1 MRKFLRLLAAAL
13 AFSGAIGTASAQ
25 VMTFDNLD
33 TSLAPFAP
41 FVGHFDTLSEGDYAV
56 TMVSTKAGAQA
67 GDLVGALMDSSSC
80 FSVQCPVNN
89 ATSFLGSLNDGGS
102 AFFRADGGLFN
113 LTQFDASFLGAEGVP
128 IPGISLVLQVFGY
141 DALGVQTG
149 FAQINFPGLTNGDLS
164 FATYAM
170 NSAFASTLFAEVDMI
185 GFACNAAGSCNRT
198 TNLAQFAVD
207 NVTFAA
213 PVPEPS
219 TWALLCLGLIGIA
232 VIRRRAT
239 AKA

>member
-41 FVGHFDTLSEGDYAV
+41 FIGHFDTLSEGDYSV
-56 TMVSTKAGAQA
+56 TMVSTKAGAQT
-67 GDLVGALMDSSSC
+67 GDLVGAVMDSSSC

-89 ATSFLGSLNDGGS
+89 PTSFLGSLNDGLA
-102 AFFRADGGLFN
+102 AFYRTDSGLFN

-128 IPGISLVLQVFGY
+128 IPGVSMVLRLMGY
-141 DALGVQTG
+141 DAFGVQTG
-149 FAQINFPGLTNGDLS
+149 QEDVLLPGLVGGALS
-164 FATYAM
+164 FSTYAL
-170 NSAFASTLFAEVDMI
+170 SSTFASLAFSEVDFV
-185 GFACNAAGSCNRT
+185 GYACNAAGSCSRAV
-198 TNLAQFAVD
+198 NLAQFAVD
-207 NVTFAA
+207 NVTFAT